1 MTGRTIYV
9 KLIKNNKVSLLN
21 IPANRLD
28 RFFERHQNEYE
39 EKAISVLR
47 SGIYISGPEVAAF
60 EAAFAGF
67 IGVPHCV
74 SLASGSDALWVA
86 LHTLGIGFGD
96 EVILQGNSFFAT
108 VLAVTRCGAR
118 PVFVEPD
125 PTHYSIDLDKIE
137 AQITPHTKAV
147 LVTHL
152 YGIMTPLDKL
162 AALCRVRGLKLIEDC
177 AQAHG
182 ARFKEKAAGSFGDI
196 GCFSFYPTKTL
207 GGFGDGGAIVTR
219 DSFLAEQARVFC
231 NYGKQNMHGDFIM
244 QGTNSRLDELQAG
257 LLRVRLQHLEDEIK
271 EKRRIAARYLENICN
286 PEIGLPET
294 FPNTQNVWHQFVVRC
309 ERRAQL
315 AKHLQQKGIG
325 TAVHYPIPPH
335 LTTAFRCL
343 EIPRGALPVT
353 EHLADTVLS
362 LPSFFGLTQNEQDYI
377 LAAIQDFR

>member
-1 MTGRTIYV
+1 M
-9 KLIKNNKVSLLN
+9 N
-21 IPANRLD
+21 IPSNRLD
-28 RFFERHQNEYE
+28 RIFERHQNEYE
-39 EKAISVLR
+39 EKAASILR

-60 EAAFAGF
+60 EAAFAEFVGM
-67 IGVPHCV
+67 PHCV

-86 LHTLGIGFGD
+86 LHMLGIGIGD

-108 VLAVTRCGAR
+108 VLAVVRCGAR

-152 YGIMTPLDKL
+152 YGIMTPLDNL

-182 ARFKEKAAGSFGDI
+182 ARFKEKVAGSFGDI
-196 GCFSFYPTKTL
+196 GCFSFYPTKNL
-207 GGFGDGGAIVTR
+207 GGFGDGGAIVTK
-219 DSFLAEQARVFC
+219 DASLAERARVFC
-231 NYGKQNMHGDFIM
+231 NYGKQDMRGDFIM

-257 LLRVRLQHLEDEIK
+257 LLRVRLRYLEDEIK
-271 EKRRIAARYLENICN
+271 EKRRVAAHYLENICN
-286 PEIGLPET
+286 PEIDLPET

-309 ERRAQL
+309 ERRTQL
-315 AKHLQQKGIG
+315 AEYLRQKGIG

-343 EIPRGALPVT
+343 GIPRGALPIT

-362 LPSFFGLTQNEQDYI
+362 LPSYFGLTQDEQTYI
-377 LAAIQDFR
+377 LTAIQDFH